1 LARPKPEDVDRLVGR
16 PPEVASPSSQEG
28 TPRPADTGTAAPA
41 TETAGVTA
49 PRAEFGDAS
58 EAGMALPSVRTVSPP
73 AQKYLFEARPPL
85 SMRSLVIAWR
95 RYRVTQR
102 SGPPVELDLDATVA
116 EQCRTG
122 WLLRPVLVPA
132 RRNRARLLV
141 LVDAS
146 PSMVA
151 WRSLHAPLAE
161 SLLHSRLGQSQL
173 LYFDN
178 DPLDGLFDT
187 PGFVGLKD
195 PLDVLRQHGDGAVL
209 VIGDAGAARARRDR
223 MRLKG
228 TARFV
233 EHVRRQGGRL
243 AWLNPMPRDRWGDA
257 ARPLSSWAVM
267 DELGDDGLTHAVD
280 VLRGARAT

>member
-1 LARPKPEDVDRLVGR
+1 
-16 PPEVASPSSQEG
+16 
-28 TPRPADTGTAAPA
+28 
-41 TETAGVTA
+41 
-49 PRAEFGDAS
+49 
-58 EAGMALPSVRTVSPP
+58 
-73 AQKYLFEARPPL
+73 
-85 SMRSLVIAWR
+85 MRSLVIAWR

-102 SGPPVELDLDATVA
+102 SGPPVELDIDATVA

-132 RRNRARLLV
+132 RSNRARLLL

-187 PGFVGLKD
+187 PSFGGLKD
-195 PLDVLRQHGDGAVL
+195 AQDVLRQHGDGAVL

-223 MRLKG
+223 SRLKG

-233 EHVRRQGGRL
+233 EHIRHQGGRL
-243 AWLNPMPRDRWGDA
+243 AWLNPMPRDRWGDT

-267 DELGDDGLTHAVD
+267 DELSDDGLTHAVD
-280 VLRGARAT
+280 YLRGARAT